1 MVNSG
6 ELKRKQNNN
15 RVIIHFG
22 RLYKKA
28 TIECRIRLRIDQ
40 SPKKSK
46 KVSNFKNPI
55 SLNIRKQSTYVI
67 SVWTKKN
74 YIRHRTMRDCMS
86 NTTISKYVLNFFIFG
101 PPGMCALYNYEL

>member
-40 SPKKSK
+40 CTTD
-46 KVSNFKNPI
+46 VTV
-55 SLNIRKQSTYVI
+55 LDI
-67 SVWTKKN
+67 SVKN
-74 YIRHRTMRDCMS
+74 FH
-86 NTTISKYVLNFFIFG
+86 
-101 PPGMCALYNYEL
+101 YNHILHM

>member
-28 TIECRIRLRIDQ
+28 TIECRIRLHIDQ
-40 SPKKSK
+40 SLFTFWPKIKQTADKS
-46 KVSNFKNPI
+46 N
-55 SLNIRKQSTYVI
+55 
-67 SVWTKKN
+67 
-74 YIRHRTMRDCMS
+74 
-86 NTTISKYVLNFFIFG
+86 NTIL
-101 PPGMCALYNYEL
+101 